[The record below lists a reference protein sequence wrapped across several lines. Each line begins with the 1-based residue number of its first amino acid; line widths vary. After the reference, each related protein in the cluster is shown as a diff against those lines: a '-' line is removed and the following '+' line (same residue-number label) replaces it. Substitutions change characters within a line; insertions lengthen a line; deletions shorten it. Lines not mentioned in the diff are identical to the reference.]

1 MDKLPDQLK
10 GDNWAL
16 YVLSRSN
23 DPSVM
28 VPNTRKLVSNLIISS
43 KLLNDQTHD
52 NLLAECLRAANEAWT
67 KYTSNLDRN
76 GEEIIGWAEAVQDC
90 EKILD
95 KVGVLLYNSD
105 WAIMKSDSFV
115 LPNGGKK

>member
-43 KLLNDQTHD
+43 KLLNDQTYD
-52 NLLAECLRAANEAWT
+52 NLIAECLRDANEAWT
-67 KYTSNLDRN
+67 KYTSNLDEK
-76 GEEIIGWAEAVQDC
+76 GEEIIGWAVAVQDC
-90 EKILD
+90 EKIID
-95 KVGVLLYNSD
+95 KVGVLIYNED

-115 LPNGGKK
+115 IPGGKK